1 MSSKTERVEKLTLKG
16 RLNIGNAQKIY
27 TQIKA
32 AYDGSESLM
41 IFLTEI
47 KEMDLAFIQILYS
60 LLGAAYKLGKKVS
73 VFIDDPETIWSPI
86 AGAGFETHFSIDI
99 DSPGTDFRIEGI
111 FDE

>member
-1 MSSKTERVEKLTLKG
+1 MNSNNGIGERLTLKG

-27 TQIKA
+27 TQIKT

-60 LLGAAYKLGKKVS
+60 LLGTAHKFGEKVS
-73 VFIDDPETIWSPI
+73 VFINDPETIWSPI
-86 AGAGFETHFSIDI
+86 AAAGFQTHFSINTT
-99 DSPGTDFRIEGI
+99 PQGTDFRIEGV